1 MLCAEYCA
9 CALGESS
16 HNMPNYKSLSY
27 RLLRVVSLEWQ
38 YQRCLVI
45 VFNIIARV
53 VDSAASYVS
62 LIAINEKK
70 TELSTQQ
77 KETVATARNE

>member
-1 MLCAEYCA
+1 M
-9 CALGESS
+9 
-16 HNMPNYKSLSY
+16 
-27 RLLRVVSLEWQ
+27 
-38 YQRCLVI
+38 

-70 TELSTQQ
+70 TEL
-77 KETVATARNE
+77 